1 MIFDNDIIA
10 LLGLVSCLLL
20 SALSEGSVPKQIWV
34 WKGSGAKVCMSYV
47 APFPLEMKQPLRVV
61 LFHSALGA
69 VGPFRAKFCFA
80 AVTEVLVLVGA
91 KPL

>member
-1 MIFDNDIIA
+1 MIS
-10 LLGLVSCLLL
+10 LLCWDLYLVCSLVSCQRDLCQNRSGFGRAQVPRSACLMLLH
-20 SALSEGSVPKQIWV
+20 
-34 WKGSGAKVCMSYV
+34 
-47 APFPLEMKQPLRVV
+47 FPLRVV
-61 LFHSALGA
+61 LFPSALGA